1 METQI
6 TQMQIVEDTLIQLE
20 RNGGYTWHNQGD
32 CSRLLVDI
40 IQHKPRGLFERLLDW
55 ILLR

>member
-32 CSRLLVDI
+32 CRLLVDI